1 MTSISASP
9 RKRRLSVVSPE
20 EGRRVSISE
29 PNNKKV
35 KSDSTTG
42 SITSGT
48 IPIASNISN
57 NNDAPIVS
65 AAPKTLHH
73 KSGSIS
79 SSIENM
85 QTSNTTASSVNNSN
99 TNVSS
104 GTTIMTSATLS
115 PTTLEKDSLN
125 SNVNNTL
132 NNSSRVKGHQRQEEE
147 VQNLL
152 GELQTLSQT
161 LTPDFTFDPA
171 LRKKFLDP
179 AINALFR
186 TMKKEL
192 EEKEKMIED
201 LRNELDGISFTPN
214 SITGKKLVAKLRAL
228 QHENEEL
235 GRQLRQGRVEQ
246 YEVEIA
252 MQRKVIDEL
261 KAGLEESDAQS
272 LLMDEE
278 NERLQDIEAV
288 TSNEAASVVANATN
302 SAVTPITQ
310 SPEGEAEEK
319 SGGNKNMPNDDVD
332 MADNEDRELQSNEEE
347 NKEKGKIERA

>member
-1 MTSISASP
+1 MTSVSTP
-9 RKRRLSVVSPE
+9 RKRRLSIVSPE
-20 EGRRVSISE
+20 EGRRVLINE
-29 PNNKKV
+29 PNSKKV
-35 KSDSTTG
+35 KSDSTAGSGGST

-48 IPIASNISN
+48 TPAASNISN
-57 NNDAPIVS
+57 NNDVS
-65 AAPKTLHH
+65 IMSTAPKTLHH
-73 KSGSIS
+73 KNASNS
-79 SSIENM
+79 SNIDNI
-85 QTSNTTASSVNNSN
+85 QTNSTTNNSN
-99 TNVSS
+99 TNLSS
-104 GTTIMTSATLS
+104 GTA
-115 PTTLEKDSLN
+115 
-125 SNVNNTL
+125 
-132 NNSSRVKGHQRQEEE
+132 
-147 VQNLL
+147 

-201 LRNELDGISFTPN
+201 LRNELDGIGFTPN

-261 KAGLEESDAQS
+261 KAGLEESDSQL

-278 NERLQDIEAV
+278 NERLQDI
-288 TSNEAASVVANATN
+288 
-302 SAVTPITQ
+302 
-310 SPEGEAEEK
+310 SPDGDAEEK
-319 SGGNKNMPNDDVD
+319 SGGNKSMSNDDVD
-332 MADNEDRELQSNEEE
+332 MDDNENRELQSNNEE
-347 NKEKGKIERA
+347 NTEKVK